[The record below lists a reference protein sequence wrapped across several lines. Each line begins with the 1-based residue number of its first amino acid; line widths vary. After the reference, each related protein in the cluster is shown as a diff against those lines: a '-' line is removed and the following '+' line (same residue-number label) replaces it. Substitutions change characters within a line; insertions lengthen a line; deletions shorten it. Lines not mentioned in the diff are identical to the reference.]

1 MKKKTIRRYLITNNM
16 PFLKKAYYKVSVLYN
31 DTIKKQNKTNK
42 QKNHFHL
49 CFSNS
54 AYYCK

>member
-16 PFLKKAYYKVSVLYN
+16 PFLKKAYYKVSVVDN
-31 DTIKKQNKTNK
+31 DTIKKQNKQK
-42 QKNHFHL
+42 KNHFHL
-49 CFSNS
+49 RFSNS